1 MKKFPSDSDAAI
13 EGQLREALRAR
24 LAPLPTGGQGNAC
37 LDPETLAAWADD
49 GLDARERA
57 AAEAHA
63 ADCSRCQALLAA
75 MIRTAEPAADATPWW
90 RLPAMKWL
98 VPLTAAATATV
109 VWAIVPSR
117 PGVQPPAPASSIDQ
131 LSKSQAPAQ
140 SSPEKAK
147 QAAASDKNE
156 IPSTAAKTQ
165 SPFSTDAASVRS
177 PSPSVPAA
185 APRQREVEAPQA
197 AAPAKAA
204 QEAFGR
210 VLRRDGTSLDI
221 VSVDSSSRWR
231 IIPGGGV
238 QRSTDSG
245 TAWETQLTGVS
256 VTLVAGASP
265 SPAVCWLVGPGG
277 IVLLQTD
284 GRSWRR
290 IAFPEATDLA
300 SIRASDEK
308 TATVT
313 TTDGRMFS
321 TADGGLTWTR
331 SPRA

>member
-1 MKKFPSDSDAAI
+1 M
-13 EGQLREALRAR
+13 
-24 LAPLPTGGQGNAC
+24 APLPSGAQGNGC
-37 LDPETLAAWADD
+37 LAPEPLGAWADD

-75 MIRTAEPAADATPWW
+75 MIRTAEPAADAAPWW

-98 VPLTAAATATV
+98 VPLTAAATAIV

-117 PGVQPPAPASSIDQ
+117 PGVQPPAPASSVDQ

-165 SPFSTDAASVRS
+165 SPFSADAASVRS

-185 APRQREVEAPQA
+185 APPQREVEAPQA
-197 AAPAKAA
+197 AAPAPPKAA

-221 VSVDSSSRWR
+221 V
-231 IIPGGGV
+231 
-238 QRSTDSG
+238 
-245 TAWETQLTGVS
+245 
-256 VTLVAGASP
+256 
-265 SPAVCWLVGPGG
+265 
-277 IVLLQTD
+277 
-284 GRSWRR
+284 
-290 IAFPEATDLA
+290 
-300 SIRASDEK
+300 
-308 TATVT
+308 
-313 TTDGRMFS
+313 
-321 TADGGLTWTR
+321 
-331 SPRA
+331 